1 MNIYL
6 IMEISISGWSTTVK
20 AVFRN
25 KENALNF
32 INQNNSVNQYYLEL
46 KEIYTKD

>member
-1 MNIYL
+1 MIL
-6 IMEISISGWSTTVK
+6 EISISGWSTTVK

-25 KENALNF
+25 KDKALNF
-32 INQNNSVNQYYLEL
+32 INENNKANQYYFEL